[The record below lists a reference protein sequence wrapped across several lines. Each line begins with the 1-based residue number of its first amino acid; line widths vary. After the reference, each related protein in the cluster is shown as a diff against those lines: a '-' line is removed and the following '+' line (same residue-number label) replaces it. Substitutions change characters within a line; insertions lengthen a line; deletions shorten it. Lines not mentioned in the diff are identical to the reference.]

1 MKIQFKAHKTTDR
14 EVELSQQEL
23 FQLFEIMKQEFKS
36 YITYGRFSNFDVYQT
51 TKDEKSVAEY
61 CKSHGVDVA
70 YDKDRIAFFTAIL
83 DNLKN
88 PYQ

>member
-1 MKIQFKAHKTTDR
+1 MKIQFKGHSTTDR
-14 EVELSQQEL
+14 ELELSQQEL
-23 FQLFEIMKQEFKS
+23 FQLFEIMRKEFIEH
-36 YITYGRFSNFDVYQT
+36 ITYSKFRNIYSPT
-51 TKDEKSVAEY
+51 ATEKSIMDY
-61 CKSHGVDVA
+61 CDNHGVDVE

>member
-1 MKIQFKAHKTTDR
+1 MKIQFKGHQATDR

-23 FQLFEIMKQEFKS
+23 FQLFEMMKEEFITH
-36 YITYGRFSNFDVYQT
+36 ITYARFSNTYQT
-51 TKDEKSVAEY
+51 TKDEKDIAQY
-61 CKSHGVDVA
+61 CESHGVDVA
-70 YDKDRIAFFTAIL
+70 YSKDRVAFFKAIL

>member
-1 MKIQFKAHKTTDR
+1 MNIKFTGHQATER

-23 FQLFEIMKQEFKS
+23 FQLFEIMRKEFVEH
-36 YITYGRFSNFDVYQT
+36 ITYSRFRDCYSPT
-51 TKDEKSVAEY
+51 PTEKSIIDF
-61 CKSHGVDVA
+61 CNSHSVDVE
-70 YDKDRIAFFTAIL
+70 YDKDRIAFFSTIL

>member
-1 MKIQFKAHKTTDR
+1 MKIQFKGYKATDR

-23 FQLFEIMKQEFKS
+23 FQLFEIMRREFKEH
-36 YITYGRFSNFDVYQT
+36 ITYARFRDCYSPTQT
-51 TKDEKSVAEY
+51 EQSIAEY
-61 CKSHGVDVA
+61 CKNHSVDVE
-70 YDKDRIAFFTAIL
+70 YDKDRISFFTAIL

>member
-1 MKIQFKAHKTTDR
+1 MKIQFQGHSKTDR

-23 FQLFEIMKQEFKS
+23 FQLFEIMRKEFVEH
-36 YITYGRFSNFDVYQT
+36 ITYSRFRNCYSPT
-51 TKDEKSVAEY
+51 PTEKNIIDFCNSHNVDCEY
-61 CKSHGVDVA
+61 
-70 YDKDRIAFFTAIL
+70 DRDRVAFFSAIL

>member
-1 MKIQFKAHKTTDR
+1 MNIKFQGHSQTDR

-23 FQLFEIMKQEFKS
+23 FNLFEIMRKEFVEH
-36 YITYGRFSNFDVYQT
+36 ITYSRFRDCYSPT
-51 TKDEKSVAEY
+51 ATEKSIIDF
-61 CKSHGVDVA
+61 CNSHSVDVE

-83 DNLKN
+83 SNLKN

>member
-1 MKIQFKAHKTTDR
+1 MKIQFKGHQATDR
-14 EVELSQQEL
+14 EVELSQKEL
-23 FQLFEIMKQEFKS
+23 FNLFEMMRREFKEH
-36 YITYGRFSNFDVYQT
+36 ITYASFRNCYYPSAT
-51 TKDEKSVAEY
+51 EKSIMDY
-61 CKSHGVDVA
+61 CKQHDVDVA

>member
-1 MKIQFKAHKTTDR
+1 MNIKFTGHSQTDR

-23 FQLFEIMKQEFKS
+23 FQLFEIMRREFKEH
-36 YITYGRFSNFDVYQT
+36 ITYARFRDCYSPTQT
-51 TKDEKSVAEY
+51 EKNIVDF
-61 CKSHGVDVA
+61 CNSHDVDVE

-83 DNLKN
+83 DNIRN